1 MLERH
6 HIDEVINEMLND
18 INYIKMCIYK
28 EK

>member
-6 HIDEVINEMLND
+6 HIDEVINDMLND